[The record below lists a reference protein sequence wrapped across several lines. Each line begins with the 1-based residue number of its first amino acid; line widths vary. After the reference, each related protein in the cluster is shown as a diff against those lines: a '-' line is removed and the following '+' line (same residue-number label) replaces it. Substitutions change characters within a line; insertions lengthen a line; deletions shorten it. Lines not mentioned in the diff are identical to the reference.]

1 MSLSHLIM
9 INNELLNKYPNVF
22 PEQAHLIMLD
32 SKSAIYMDKN
42 GKDTKHT
49 RKIYRRMNY

>member
-22 PEQAHLIMLD
+22 PEQAHMIILD

-42 GKDTKHT
+42 DKDTEHT
-49 RKIYRRMNY
+49 RNINEAV